1 MHEIGPESVVKMVR
15 TMGIKSD
22 IPIQPSIAL
31 GSADISLFEMVGAY
45 TTYANNGTHVE
56 PLFVT
61 RIEDRNGNVLQDFTA
76 QKNEAL
82 DEQTTYVMVEMM
94 RNVVLG
100 GTATRLR
107 YRFNLMN
114 DIFGKTGTT
123 QNYSDGWFIGCTPD
137 LIAGSW
143 TGCDD
148 RYIRFQSMENGQ
160 GASTALPVWAK
171 FFQKVYSDSAN
182 FKNEINPEHRFVIP
196 EGKINI
202 ELNCGNIPNDKA
214 GNVGS
219 EYE

>member
-1 MHEIGPESVVKMVR
+1 
-15 TMGIKSD
+15 MGIKSD

-45 TTYANNGTHVE
+45 STYANNGTHVE
-56 PLFVT
+56 PLFIT
-61 RIEDRNGNVLQDFTA
+61 RIEDRNGNVLQDFVAT
-76 QKNEAL
+76 KNEAL

-143 TGCDD
+143 VGCDD
-148 RYIRFQSMENGQ
+148 RYIRFRSMENGQ
-160 GASTALPVWAK
+160 GASTALPIWAK
-171 FFQKVYSDSAN
+171 FFQKVYADSAR
-182 FKNEINPEHRFVIP
+182 FKNEINPEHRFEAP
-196 EGKINI
+196 AGKINI
-202 ELNCGNIPNDKA
+202 ELNCGRFSDGNA
-214 GNVGS
+214 GEQGS